1 MSELVQGDVIQVNNE
16 FTFQGD
22 ANLYSWYLQS
32 SVVVFS
38 DAMDVDMEEFAKARE
53 AALRPLSAILLTFA
67 CVSWRRIW
75 PQKSLPRVVSTG
87 FPGTFTPTS
96 GALPGQNSLVVTL
109 YGDVDDPN
117 RHNRGRDFWTGFD
130 ADSQANGVWK
140 LGPGDQ
146 ATLFAAM
153 YATMT
158 STFEATVSGNEYRI
172 GLFSRT
178 QANKTIPQGDPP
190 IIVDPAAVYF
200 WPLQQV
206 RARSLVRTQRR
217 RAAQDPCEAIFDQDV
232 PSA

>member
-32 SVVVFS
+32 TVIAEDFS
-38 DAMDVDMEEFAKARE
+38 MDEDMAEFGDQREDALV
-53 AALRPLSAILLTFA
+53 PLSASLVTFA
-67 CVSWRRIW
+67 CISSRRIW
-75 PQKSLPRVVSTG
+75 PQKSLPQVVATG
-87 FPGTFTPTS
+87 NSGSFTPTS

-109 YGDVDDPN
+109 YGDVDNPT
-117 RHNRGRDFWTGFD
+117 RHNRGRDFWTGLD

-140 LGPGDQ
+140 FAPGDQ
-146 ATLFAAM
+146 AVLFAAM

-158 STFEATVSGNEYRI
+158 SKFEATQSGNEYRI
-172 GLFSRT
+172 GLFSMT

-190 IIVDPAAVYF
+190 VIVDPAAVYF
-200 WPLQQV
+200 WPLQKV

-217 RAAQDPCEAIFDQDV
+217 RAAQDPCEAIFDLDV
-232 PSA
+232 PES